1 MPRRPLLLLLWMLL
15 GWSWAGQAQTP
26 DDHALRVALHWQ
38 GTETVYLP
46 QGRTRQVPTFAEAG
60 FRPGQ
65 LLPFYQFSVDGRV
78 ATDELQDAVYEPLTA
93 AEIKALGTAPIAGTS
108 ELRRASGME
117 NRQARTLLTLTP
129 LRRNAGT
136 GQVEK
141 LISFTYSYTI
151 QPATQALRRG
161 GAHVYAA
168 NSVLSQ
174 GQWYKIGVPAS
185 GIYKLDKATLRTLGL
200 DVQTLDPR
208 RLQLYGNATG
218 QLPQL
223 NSAPRPDD
231 LVENAIYVSGNNDA
245 TFNDEEYVL
254 FYARGPHTWEPNP
267 SSPRTFRHLYHT
279 YTDTAYYFLTVG
291 VVPGRRVAPA
301 ATITGTPTATV
312 TAFPDHQFH
321 EIDLVNLL
329 KSGRQWLGEGFDA
342 GTTQKDFSFSFPD
355 LVANEPV
362 SVTSLT
368 VATANTTTSFQVAL
382 NGQPIG
388 SQSIARLS
396 GDYFP
401 EAANLQLSTF
411 TSSAPSTTELKVS
424 LTYNAGGDFSAKGYL
439 DYLEITAWRKLRLSG
454 SALEFRA
461 LANATA
467 GTIQEF
473 VLENGASATVW
484 DVTNPRRAQER
495 PLTNGTFLAP
505 ADSLREFVA
514 FTGSSFPLPRLF
526 GRVANQNLHALSQG
540 NQLDAVIVT
549 HPIFRAE
556 AERLA
561 AHRLRHDGLQMQVV
575 TTEQV
580 YNEFSSG
587 GQDITAIRDFM
598 KMVYE
603 ANQRPAGSARMALL
617 LFGDASYDYKADPG
631 NDPKF
636 LPEYWSQRQ
645 ITDKNNQNYV
655 PVYESYESFARIF
668 PRAFNDGISFSSDDY
683 FGLLDDNEGEWKE
696 SYEADIELLD
706 IGIGRLPVR
715 TPNGEPHSTAQA
727 RLVVDKL
734 IAYDQPTSFGKWR
747 NRITFVSDDG
757 DSNLHLRGA
766 ELLANQIM
774 KQEPAYNVHKVYLDM
789 YPQVVVAG
797 GQRSPEAARAID
809 QSLEEG
815 SLLINYT
822 GHGGPKAWSDEQ
834 IFTIE
839 SIKKLQNTQR
849 LAFLLTATCDFST
862 YDDPGFD
869 SAGEV
874 ALTDVAGGAIG
885 LLTTTR
891 VVLSGN
897 NSLLNQQFFN
907 AVFKEENGRLP
918 SLGEVMIRT
927 KNQSVSGAYNRN
939 FALLGDPSMRLA
951 YPNYTTTLREL
962 NHHAITTTPT
972 DTLKAMSTVALAG
985 DVTDRSGALASSFSG
1000 TVQVTVLD
1008 KPAPV
1013 VTLGNEPNDGQQTVQ
1028 VQESVLYDG
1037 KATVRD
1043 GRFQLEFMVPRDI
1056 NYNIGPGKISLY
1068 AAAPQLGLDAHGANK
1083 DVLVG
1088 SVASDIKTDTIPPVV
1103 QLFLDSESFVFGGL
1117 TGSESMLLAQLS
1129 DSSGINTAGAGI
1141 GHEIT
1146 AVLDN
1151 DPSKLLVLNSYYTAD
1166 VDNFRSGRVRY
1177 LLKDLAPGPHVL
1189 RLKAWDTFNNST
1201 EQELEFIVVRNEKL
1215 ALEHIL
1221 NYPNPFATT
1230 TTFHFDHNR
1239 HGEDLDVQVQ
1249 IFTVTGKLIRTLA
1262 TSIPTS
1268 PAHVGTLSWD
1278 GRDEFN
1284 DQVARGVYL
1293 YRLHVRSPRDGAQV
1307 SKFEKL
1313 VLLR

>member
-1 MPRRPLLLLLWMLL
+1 MPRRALLLLWMLL
-15 GWSWAGQAQTP
+15 GWSWTGQAQAP
-26 DDHALRVALHWQ
+26 ADQALRVALHWQ
-38 GTETVYLP
+38 GTATVYLP

-78 ATDELQDAVYEPLTA
+78 AADELRDAVYEPLTA
-93 AEIKALGTAPIAGTS
+93 ADSKILGTATIGGTP
-108 ELRRASGME
+108 EIRRASGTE
-117 NRQARTLLTLTP
+117 NRQARTILTLTP

-141 LISFTYSYTI
+141 LVSFTYSYTTRE
-151 QPATQALRRG
+151 AVAARRG
-161 GAHVYAA
+161 GTHVYAA

-174 GQWYKIGVPAS
+174 GQWYKIGVPTS
-185 GIYKLDKATLRTLGL
+185 GLYKLDKATLRTLGL

-208 RLQLYGNATG
+208 RLQLYGNAFG

-245 TFNDEEYVL
+245 TLSDDEYVL
-254 FYARGPHTWEPNP
+254 FYARGPHTWEPTSNEQRP
-267 SSPRTFRHLYHT
+267 FRHLYHT

-291 VVPGRRVAPA
+291 ATPGRRVAPA
-301 ATITGTPTATV
+301 ATVTGPASITVST
-312 TAFPDHQFH
+312 FPDHQFH

-342 GTTQKDFSFSFPD
+342 GAAQKDFTFPFPD
-355 LVANEPV
+355 LVASEPV

-368 VATANTTTSFQVAL
+368 AATANRATTFRLVL
-382 NGQPIG
+382 NGQSIG
-388 SQSIARLS
+388 SQTIAGLS

-411 TSSAPSTTELKVS
+411 SSPAPAGNELQVK
-424 LTYNAGGDFSAKGYL
+424 LTYDAGGDFSAKGYL
-439 DYLEITAWRKLRLSG
+439 DYLEITAWRKLRLSA
-454 SALEFRA
+454 SSLEFRA
-461 LANATA
+461 LAGSTA
-467 GTIQEF
+467 STIQKF
-473 VLENGASATVW
+473 VLDNAAGATVW

-495 PLTNGTFLAP
+495 PLSNDTFLAP

-514 FTGSSFPLPRLF
+514 FMGSSFPVPRLF
-526 GRVANQNLHALSQG
+526 GRVANQNLHALSLG
-540 NQLDAVIVT
+540 NQLDVVIVT
-549 HPIFRAE
+549 HPVFLAE

-561 AHRLRHDGLQMQVV
+561 AHRRSHDGLQVQVV

-603 ANQRPAGSARMALL
+603 TNQRPAGSARMALL

-631 NDPKF
+631 NDPRF

-668 PRAFNDGISFSSDDY
+668 PRAFNEAISFSSDDY
-683 FGLLDDNEGEWKE
+683 FGLLDDAEGEWKE
-696 SYEADIELLD
+696 SADANFELLD
-706 IGIGRLPVR
+706 IGVGRLPVR
-715 TPNGEPHSTAQA
+715 TPNDQPRSAAQA

-734 IAYDQPTSFGKWR
+734 ISYDQPASFGKWR
-747 NRITFVSDDG
+747 NRITFVADDG

-766 ELLANQIM
+766 ELLANQLVA
-774 KQEPAYNVHKVYLDM
+774 KQPAYNVHKVYLDM

-815 SLLINYT
+815 SLLVNYT
-822 GHGGPKAWSDEQ
+822 GHGGTKAWSDEQ
-834 IFTIE
+834 IFNIE

-874 ALTDVAGGAIG
+874 VLTDVAGGAIG

-897 NSLLNQQFFN
+897 NAVLNQQFYE

-918 SLGEVMIRT
+918 RLGEVMART

-951 YPNYTTTLREL
+951 YPNYTATVREL
-962 NHHAITTTPT
+962 NHRALTTTPT
-972 DTLKAMSTVALAG
+972 DTLKALSQVALAG
-985 DVTDRSGALASSFSG
+985 DVTDRAGALATAFTG

-1013 VTLGNEPNDGQQTVQ
+1013 LTLGNEPNDGQQSIQ

-1037 KATVRD
+1037 KATVRE

-1056 NYNIGPGKISLY
+1056 NYNVGPGKISLY

-1088 SVASDIKTDTIPPVV
+1088 SVASDIKADTIPP
-1103 QLFLDSESFVFGGL
+1103 QMRLFMDSESFVFGGL
-1117 TGSESMLLAQLS
+1117 TGSETMLLAQLS

-1151 DPSKLLVLNSYYTAD
+1151 DPSKLIVLNSYYTAD

-1177 LLKDLAPGPHVL
+1177 LLKGLAPGPHVL
-1189 RLKAWDTFNNST
+1189 RFKAWDTFNNST
-1201 EQELEFIVVRNEKL
+1201 ERELEFIVARNEKL

-1221 NYPNPFATT
+1221 NYPNPFAAT

-1239 HGEDLDVQVQ
+1239 NGEDLDVQIQ

-1262 TSIPTS
+1262 TSIPAS

-1307 SKFEKL
+1307 SKYEKL